1 MRVATELGDALIAYW
16 RNGGWFGCDTF
27 IRWLINHGHVAEAAY
42 ALQAIAAV
50 QRDEE
55 AAKNVRERMRGP
67 ENKLAERLRETL
79 PTQLPDSR
87 PGVVQEPLPGPAQ
100 AS

>member
-1 MRVATELGDALIAYW
+1 MATELGDALIAYW

-42 ALQAIAAV
+42 ALQTIAAV

-79 PTQLPDSR
+79 PTQLPGSR
-87 PGVVQEPLPGPAQ
+87 SGVSQEPLPRPAQ
-100 AS
+100 VS